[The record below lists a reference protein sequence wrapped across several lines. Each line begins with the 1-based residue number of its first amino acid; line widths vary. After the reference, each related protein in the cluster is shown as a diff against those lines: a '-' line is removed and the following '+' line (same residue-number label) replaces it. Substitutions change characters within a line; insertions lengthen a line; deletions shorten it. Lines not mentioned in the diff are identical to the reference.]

1 MTEALEQAVDC
12 LRVLP
17 EDVQNKIA
25 SALLIQLREE
35 IERDAEGS

>member
-1 MTEALEQAVDC
+1 MTEALEQAVDS